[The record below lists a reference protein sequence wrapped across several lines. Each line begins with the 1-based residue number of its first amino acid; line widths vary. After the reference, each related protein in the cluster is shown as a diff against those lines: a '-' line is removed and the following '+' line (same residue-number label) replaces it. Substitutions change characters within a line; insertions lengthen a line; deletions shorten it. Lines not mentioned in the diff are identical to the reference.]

1 MEFVKTFN
9 GFLNESELNEG
20 KNFGDMSAAMGG
32 GDVKVFDDFFKK
44 VKAGD
49 TFEYAPN
56 GVELDVLSRESFI
69 TQGDI
74 DLEAKQTSR
83 DAKPVTCT
91 VVGKGTRVSLH
102 GGSFEWDGEE
112 EDTIYFNLGDDKKTI
127 YVLTNTY

>member
-1 MEFVKTFN
+1 MEYVHNFN

-20 KNFGDMSAAMGG
+20 ANHGDMTAVLG
-32 GDVKVFDDFFKK
+32 GDDKAFSKFFKTVKV
-44 VKAGD
+44 GD

-56 GVELDVLSRESFI
+56 GVELDALSRESFI

-91 VVGKGTRVSLH
+91 VVGKGIGVSLH
-102 GGSFEWDGEE
+102 GGSFDWDGEE
-112 EDTIYFNLGDDKKTI
+112 EDTIYFNLGNDKKTI